1 MTEPVSPQ
9 SSDLCTDC
17 GLCCSG
23 PLFNSVTVAYD
34 ELALAMDIG
43 LPILADE
50 DGPAIWFPCVKLV
63 NKCCTVY
70 QDRPTC
76 CRTYRCTLLLKLD
89 RDEIALDD
97 AREIVVEAWEAAH
110 RLEAEL
116 DGESISQYR
125 QRRADA
131 LLNRNEGLPRTP
143 ARDKLNELDAILDR
157 HFRKEYQNQTIPFDA
172 VEGRDGWISVTIS
185 RPSESDP
192 PVPSPSE

>member
-1 MTEPVSPQ
+1 MTDPISPQ

-34 ELALAMDIG
+34 EIERAVDIG

-63 NKCCTVY
+63 DKCCTVY
-70 QDRPTC
+70 LDRPTC
-76 CRTYRCTLLLKLD
+76 CRTFRCTLLLKLD
-89 RDEIALDD
+89 RDEIAIED
-97 AREIVVEAWEAAH
+97 ARAIVSDAWEAAH
-110 RLEAEL
+110 GVEAEL
-116 DGESISQYR
+116 AGETISQYR
-125 QRRADA
+125 QRRAEA
-131 LLNRNEGLPRTP
+131 LLTRSEALPHTP

-157 HFRKEYQNQTIPFDA
+157 HFRKPYQNQTTPFDE

-192 PVPSPSE
+192 PAP